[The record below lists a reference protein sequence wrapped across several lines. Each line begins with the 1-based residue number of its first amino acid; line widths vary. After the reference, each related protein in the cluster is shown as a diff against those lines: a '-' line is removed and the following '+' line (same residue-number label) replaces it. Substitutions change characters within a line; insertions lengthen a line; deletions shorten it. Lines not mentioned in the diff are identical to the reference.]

1 MVARDA
7 ACVNLYQIQVQP
19 MLPPEVIILKTSS
32 LCQALETKQIAY
44 FYFNLT
50 SSCVLFVFDYLS
62 KDGVLSVSLVE
73 RPIVHNFFLL

>member
-1 MVARDA
+1 MVTRDA

-19 MLPPEVIILKTSS
+19 MLPPEVKIQSS
-32 LCQALETKQIAY
+32 LCHTLETKQIAY

-50 SSCVLFVFDYLS
+50 SSCVMFVFDYLS
-62 KDGVLSVSLVE
+62 KDGVLSVSSVE

>member
-1 MVARDA
+1 MVTRDA

-19 MLPPEVIILKTSS
+19 MLPPEVKILKTSS

-50 SSCVLFVFDYLS
+50 SSCVMFDF
-62 KDGVLSVSLVE
+62 DGVLSVSSVE
-73 RPIVHNFFLL
+73 RPTVHNFFLL